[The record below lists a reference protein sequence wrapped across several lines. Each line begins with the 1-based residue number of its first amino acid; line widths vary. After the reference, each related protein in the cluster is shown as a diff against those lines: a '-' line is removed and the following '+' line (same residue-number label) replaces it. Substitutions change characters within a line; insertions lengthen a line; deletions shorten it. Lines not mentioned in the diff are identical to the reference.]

1 MQLPMLLFSIL
12 LVYIHACLLVR
23 GQTKIL
29 IGNDDGW
36 AVAVIRAQFNA
47 LANAGYDVILSCPA
61 VNLSGT
67 GSLSLPPTIVLI
79 PCEFDTCPILSPAE
93 GFNAS
98 DPRLN
103 YVNSFPVDAINFG
116 INTLAPELLGG
127 APDFVVSGPNV
138 GNNLAVLL
146 ASGTVGAA
154 STAAKAGIPSAAF
167 SGSSDSLSQVSYT
180 TLDSDPTSTN
190 TNASNIYA
198 TLTLKFLDALLSD
211 IIPGPILPPGISLNV
226 NYPAITNCPNEADYQ
241 FVLTRLVADSSA
253 TDVETCGTT
262 QLPAES
268 DVVALEGCF
277 ASVSVFDASTL
288 LDVDAAT
295 QEAVLNRLSVFLKCA
310 PSP

>member
-1 MQLPMLLFSIL
+1 MSLLISLFAL
-12 LVYIHACLLVR
+12 LTVLQISSLAH
-23 GQTKIL
+23 GEKIL

-36 AVAVIRAQFNA
+36 AVAAIRAQFNI
-47 LANAGYDVILSCPA
+47 LSETGFDVILSCPA
-61 VNLSGT
+61 INLSGT
-67 GSLSLPPTIVLI
+67 GSLSAPPTIVII

-103 YVNSFPVDAINFG
+103 YVNSFPVDAVNFG

-127 APDFVVSGPNV
+127 PPDFVVSGPNV
-138 GNNLAVLL
+138 GNNLEALIL
-146 ASGTVGAA
+146 SGTIGAA
-154 STAAKAGIPSAAF
+154 SAAAKAGIPSAAF

-190 TNASNIYA
+190 SIASNIYSI
-198 TLTLKFLDALLSD
+198 LTLKFLDALLSD
-211 IIPGPILPPGISLNV
+211 LHPGPILPAGISLNV
-226 NYPAITNCPNEADYQ
+226 NYPSITNCANEADFD
-241 FVLTRLVADSSA
+241 FVLTRIVADPSA

-262 QLPAES
+262 HLPAES

-288 LDVDAAT
+288 SDVDAAT
-295 QEAVLNRLSVFLKCA
+295 QEAVLNRLIDLLKCA
-310 PSP
+310 PTS